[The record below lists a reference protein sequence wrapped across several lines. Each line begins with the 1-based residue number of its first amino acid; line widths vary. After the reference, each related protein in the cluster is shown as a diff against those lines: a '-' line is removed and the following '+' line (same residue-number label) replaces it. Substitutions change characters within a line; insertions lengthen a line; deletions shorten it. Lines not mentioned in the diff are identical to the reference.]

1 MDPITYSWRKFHQV
15 NMQDE
20 MQMRISR
27 MDHGVMDS

>member
-1 MDPITYSWRKFHQV
+1 MDPITFSCRKLHQV

-20 MQMRISR
+20 IKVRISR